1 MDNIS
6 TRKLS
11 KKLKKINKKDKP
23 FKKDKFIFD
32 HEKKHLYLPNGSNTR
47 KPKKKLQKEHT
58 NRILDKK
65 LQKHAKNTKN
75 VVEIII
81 QE

>member
-32 HEKKHLYLPNGSNTR
+32 HEKKTPISAQWVKY
-47 KPKKKLQKEHT
+47 
-58 NRILDKK
+58 
-65 LQKHAKNTKN
+65 
-75 VVEIII
+75 
-81 QE
+81 